1 MTKGKV
7 MSGAVKTA
15 YNSKTATPIEV
26 ARIVEATMESVFP
39 NVERR
44 LAHMKESHLIYPHK
58 TILGFV
64 YGATVDYT
72 KFVQNFINAAI
83 EAYWKDNGI
92 DAYMETSNGYDAV
105 IAGHKVEIK
114 VSGGANMDGLA
125 TGNKMSKV
133 KVPLT
138 LVIRYE
144 MDYDNDTF
152 ASTGV
157 YVVNNDKGAA
167 WVGSGGEKDA
177 FSTLRVY
184 SIDAIDPI
192 IGSARLARK
201 HVHIALQD
209 VL

>member
-7 MSGAVKTA
+7 MSSTVKTA

-44 LAHMKESHLIYPHK
+44 LAHMKESHLIYPHN
-58 TILGFV
+58 TILDFV

-83 EAYWKDNGI
+83 ESYWKDNGI

-105 IAGHKVEIK
+105 IAGNKVEIK
-114 VSGGANMDGLA
+114 VSGGANRDSLA

-167 WVGSGGEKDA
+167 WVGSGGKKDA

-184 SIDAIDPI
+184 NLDAIDPI
-192 IGSARLARK
+192 IGTARLAVK